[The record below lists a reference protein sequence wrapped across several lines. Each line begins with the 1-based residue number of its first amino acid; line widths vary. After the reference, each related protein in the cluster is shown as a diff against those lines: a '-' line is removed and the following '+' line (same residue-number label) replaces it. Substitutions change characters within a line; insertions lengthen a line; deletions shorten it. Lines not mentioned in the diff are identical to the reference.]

1 MRTANSLEK
10 TLMLGKIEGWRTRG
24 WQKTRW
30 LDGIIESMYM
40 SLNKLSKVVKDS
52 PGVLQS
58 MGLQRVRHD
67 LATEQQQRYIQKS
80 VYLTYFCKL
89 SFRLYLWKCL
99 ELLFNDKKLKYQLT
113 FGICKSC
120 HLLLRTEGA
129 ESWLS
134 SQVSGYAPSLVVLR
148 TLTGKPQKVGTGRVA
163 STI

>member
-1 MRTANSLEK
+1 MWCWRRLLRVPWTARRSHQSILKEINPAYSLEKLIMQLKLQYIGHLMRTANSLEK

-89 SFRLYLWKCL
+89 SFRLYL
-99 ELLFNDKKLKYQLT
+99 
-113 FGICKSC
+113 
-120 HLLLRTEGA
+120 
-129 ESWLS
+129 
-134 SQVSGYAPSLVVLR
+134 
-148 TLTGKPQKVGTGRVA
+148 
-163 STI
+163 